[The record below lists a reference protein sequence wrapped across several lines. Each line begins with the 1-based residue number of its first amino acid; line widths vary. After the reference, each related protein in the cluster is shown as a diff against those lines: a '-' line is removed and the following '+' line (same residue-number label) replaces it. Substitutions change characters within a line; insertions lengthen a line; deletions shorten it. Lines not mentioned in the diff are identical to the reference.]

1 MEAFERDIYAH
12 YFKIGHFRPMPNAP
26 TDISLDALIEKYE
39 AFFFDAFG
47 TFYCRG
53 EVLYPGA
60 LEMYQKVRASGKA
73 MRLVTNAASSAI
85 PQFVESLKRMN
96 IPFEESEIISSGGL
110 FSHFA
115 KEKGIHEAFYIGRP
129 GGAAFLKEGDVS
141 VSDSPSENTVI
152 ISSVA
157 ENQKLLDRAKEIL
170 SCPGAKL
177 IVLNPDAWAPRMQGA
192 REGVSGCEAHKLFLE
207 RHPETF
213 YLGKPFYPIFEKALQ
228 SLPGKLKTVMVGDT
242 LATDIGGA
250 LNAGIDAALL
260 IGRNQPAAELKSD
273 EAFLKTRPTYYLRL
287 GK

>member
-12 YFKIGHFRPMPNAP
+12 YFKLGHFRPMPNAP
-26 TDISLDALIEKYE
+26 SDISLNALIEKYE

-53 EVLYPGA
+53 ETLYPGA
-60 LEMYQKVRASGKA
+60 LEMYQKVRASGKP

-85 PQFVESLKRMN
+85 PQFVESLNRMN

-110 FSHFA
+110 FADFA
-115 KEKGIHEAFYIGRP
+115 KGKGIREAFYIGRP
-129 GGAAFLKEGDVS
+129 GGIGFLKEGGVS
-141 VSDSPSENTVI
+141 VSESPLENTVI

-157 ENQKLLDRAKEIL
+157 ENQKHLDRAKEIL
-170 SCPGAKL
+170 SRPDAKL
-177 IVLNPDAWAPRMQGA
+177 IVLNPDAWAPRMQGP

-207 RHPETF
+207 QHPETF
-213 YLGKPFYPIFEKALQ
+213 YLGKPFLPIFEKALK
-228 SLPGKLKTVMVGDT
+228 SLPGMPKTIMIGDT

-260 IGRNQPAAELKSD
+260 IGRNQPAAELASD
-273 EAFLKTRPTYYLRL
+273 EAFLKIRPTYYLRL
-287 GK
+287 DK